1 MFRLQYDAE
10 IVYLESKERDQA
22 QELEAISRE
31 ITKADQLFRQGS
43 EQVIYDFVFIALFN
57 YFFFFCI
64 LASNITVR

>member
-1 MFRLQYDAE
+1 MFYLQYDAE

-43 EQVIYDFVFIALFN
+43 EQVN
-57 YFFFFCI
+57 YFK
-64 LASNITVR
+64 SNRKITSFQYIQ

>member
-43 EQVIYDFVFIALFN
+43 EQVIYDFVFIAIF
-57 YFFFFCI
+57 
-64 LASNITVR
+64 